1 MEVKEVLMIS
11 LKVVDVKKF
20 MTNILVDNVFDNFC
34 VSQVNI
40 DTFAKFSID
49 GRLNLK
55 WFSEEE
61 KENIFEDYSKW
72 SEMKRY
78 AYEIIKGN
86 KVPTSFKIV
95 LLLSRENTKNM
106 LMKYNY
112 QISEKDVEGFF
123 INIMF
128 ENNEIHIITGIA
140 YRTVIMD
147 KSLDHEW
154 DNNIKLFMK
163 KNNIEIEE
171 V

>member
-1 MEVKEVLMIS
+1 MIS

-20 MTNILVDNVFDNFC
+20 MTSILVDSVFDNFC

-40 DTFAKFSID
+40 DTFAKFSVD

-55 WFSEEE
+55 WFSGEE
-61 KENIFEDYSKW
+61 KENISEDYAKW

-95 LLLSRENTKNM
+95 LLLSRENTRNM

-112 QISEKDVEGFF
+112 QI
-123 INIMF
+123 
-128 ENNEIHIITGIA
+128 
-140 YRTVIMD
+140 
-147 KSLDHEW
+147 
-154 DNNIKLFMK
+154 
-163 KNNIEIEE
+163 
-171 V
+171 

>member
-1 MEVKEVLMIS
+1 MIS

-49 GRLNLK
+49 GRLNRK

-61 KENIFEDYSKW
+61 KENILEDYSKW
-72 SEMKRY
+72 GEMKRY
-78 AYEIIKGN
+78 TYEIIKGN
-86 KVPTSFKIV
+86 KVPTSFKII

-128 ENNEIHIITGIA
+128 ENNEIHIITGIS
-140 YRTVIMD
+140 YRTFIMD
-147 KSLDHEW
+147 KSLDNEW

>member
-1 MEVKEVLMIS
+1 MIS

-49 GRLNLK
+49 GRLNRK

-61 KENIFEDYSKW
+61 KENILEDYSKW

-78 AYEIIKGN
+78 TYEIIKGN
-86 KVPTSFKIV
+86 KVPTSFKII

-128 ENNEIHIITGIA
+128 ENNEIHIITGIS
-140 YRTVIMD
+140 YRTFIMD